1 MTTDLTENR
10 KLFIYM
16 LIRPLNNLQICYYI
30 EELEILIQTSM
41 FTSIEGLFNRFK
53 YRR

>member
-16 LIRPLNNLQICYYI
+16 LFRPLNNLQICYYI

-41 FTSIEGLFNRFK
+41 FTSIEGLFYRFK